1 MSCIIERR
9 DMLRYLRESN
19 EDLQCQ
25 AADEIERLQSGCD
38 NCLKQVLINSDTHQG
53 EIKELSNKILEIS
66 LKNER
71 LENGSNCVIE
81 NPEYEASTD
90 CGSHQ
95 IESKNILTCSDT
107 GRVIAVFY
115 NDYDLN
121 NLMKTIAQ
129 LQNELEAEY

>member
-71 LENGSNCVIE
+71 LEIKIN
-81 NPEYEASTD
+81 
-90 CGSHQ
+90 
-95 IESKNILTCSDT
+95 NIGKAAIKLAGGAPIGCDGLMTID
-107 GRVIAVFY
+107 VDKY
-115 NDYDLN
+115 NDFVMAFND
-121 NLMKTIAQ
+121 MAGK
-129 LQNELEAEY
+129 QNEN